1 MTDCLCFVKNVA
13 FPRIILVR
21 KNSSKNKNIMA
32 LNIKSILLNKGE
44 YYDNEV
50 KKDTIY
56 IHHTAGSH
64 RPDWVIAGWNADKSK
79 SGGQLP
85 VATSYIIG
93 GASTSDGDTSWD
105 GVICQCFPENK
116 WAHHLGLEQANNTAL
131 NSKSIAIELCNY
143 GPLTLLQDGRYM
155 NYVNRPVPSP
165 MAVQLSKPF
174 KNYKYYHKY
183 SDKQLDSLR
192 LLLLDLSKRYNID
205 LKSGLQPLLNAGK
218 GNDAFDL
225 NQDALAGK
233 PGLWTHTNVRGDK
246 FDCSPQDSLIET
258 IKSL

>member
-1 MTDCLCFVKNVA
+1 MMNPSNKSMALS
-13 FPRIILVR
+13 I
-21 KNSSKNKNIMA
+21 KNIP
-32 LNIKSILLNKGE
+32 LNKGE
-44 YYDNEV
+44 YYDNET

-64 RPDWVIAGWNADKSK
+64 RPDYVVAGWNADKSK

-85 VATSYIIG
+85 VATAYVIG
-93 GASTSDGDTSWD
+93 GASTSDADVSWN

-155 NYVNRPVPSP
+155 NYVNRPGPAS
-165 MAVQLSKPF
+165 MAVKLPKPF
-174 KNYKYYHKY
+174 RNYAYYHKY
-183 SDKQLDSLR
+183 TNEQLASLKQLLP
-192 LLLLDLSKRYNID
+192 DLANRYNID
-205 LKSGLQPLLNAGK
+205 LKTGLHPLLNAGN
-218 GNDAFDL
+218 GSDAFQL
-225 NQDALAGK
+225 NRDALAGK

-246 FDCSPQDSLIET
+246 FDCSPQDALMEM